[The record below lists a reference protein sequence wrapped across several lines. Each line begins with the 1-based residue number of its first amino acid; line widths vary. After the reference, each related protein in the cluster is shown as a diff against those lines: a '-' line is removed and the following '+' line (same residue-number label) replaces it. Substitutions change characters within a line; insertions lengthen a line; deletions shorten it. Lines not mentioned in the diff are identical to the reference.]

1 MSGGLFA
8 RLRAGL
14 ARSAQTLGDGI
25 AGVVGKRGLD
35 PAALD
40 ELEDLLITA
49 DLGPAAAARL
59 AGGLAGRRFADA
71 DALRAALA
79 EDVAGILA
87 PVARPLVLDPARA
100 PHVVLAVGAN
110 GTGKTTTIGKL
121 AARWGR
127 DGRRVTLAACDT
139 YRAAAV
145 EQLRIWGERAGA
157 EVVAG
162 KPGGDPAGAAF
173 DAHARARATGADA
186 LIVDTAGRLQNKA
199 GLMAQLGKVARALG
213 KQDAGAPHDTV
224 LVLDAS
230 TGQNAHRQVAAFR
243 DSAAVTGLVVTK
255 LDGTARGGV
264 TVALA
269 EAFGLPV
276 HAVGVGEGVDDL
288 RPFEARAFARALL
301 GLDEE

>member
-14 ARSAQTLGDGI
+14 ARSARTLGDGI
-25 AGVVGKRGLD
+25 AGIVGKRGLD

-71 DALRAALA
+71 GALRAALA

-87 PVARPLVLDPARA
+87 PVARPLALDPTRA

-157 EVVAG
+157 EVVSG
-162 KPGGDPAGAAF
+162 KPGGDPAGVAF
-173 DAHARARATGADA
+173 DAHARARAEGADA

-199 GLMAQLGKVARALG
+199 GLMAQLGKVARVLG